1 MMKIATGGN
10 NRSYINMEGR
20 KKTLD
25 FRYSF
30 GE

>member
-10 NRSYINMEGR
+10 NRSYINMEAR
-20 KKTLD
+20 KKILY
-25 FRYSF
+25 FRYSL